1 MNEISIFFQYSWPI
15 AIGLV
20 AYMAKHMVQRV
31 HDDLREHKD
40 AHKEITKEL
49 EKVKIEYVH
58 KQDMRD
64 IRDEI
69 LARFQRFEDILEAL
83 RK

>member
-1 MNEISIFFQYSWPI
+1 MNEFYALIQNSWPI
-15 AIGLV
+15 FVGLV
-20 AYMAKHMVQRV
+20 GWMAKHMVQRV
-31 HDDLREHKD
+31 QEDLKEHKE

-69 LARFQRFEDILEAL
+69 LSRFSRFEDLLETL

>member
-1 MNEISIFFQYSWPI
+1 MTDIYALIQHSWPVFV
-15 AIGLV
+15 GLV
-20 AYMAKHMVQRV
+20 GWMAKHMVQRV
-31 HDDLREHKD
+31 QEDLKEHKE

-69 LARFQRFEDILEAL
+69 LSRFSRFEDLLETL